1 VDTGGIAMG
10 KSAKKES
17 FSQQIKQ
24 QAFHAVSH
32 AHVVIFMIDAI
43 EGEIFIHPLIHSS
56 QSTFKE
62 RKRGE

>member
-1 VDTGGIAMG
+1 MDTGGIAMG

-43 EGEIFIHPLIHSS
+43 EGEIFIHSS
-56 QSTFKE
+56 TQINNQRE
-62 RKRGE
+62 GRRREE